1 MVMHIEN
8 HQQFTD
14 EVLNYDGVVLID
26 FYADWCGPCRMLAP
40 MVEELAE
47 DFAGKNV
54 KIVKINVD
62 HNQETPAAYNVMSI
76 PTVYI
81 FNKGKTEWP
90 IVGVSPKTVYSEKIS
105 SYL

>member
-26 FYADWCGPCRMLAP
+26 FYADWCGPCRMMAP
-40 MVEELAE
+40 MVEELAQ

-54 KIVKINVD
+54 KIAKVNVD
-62 HNQETPAAYNVMSI
+62 NNQETAGAYNVMSI
-76 PTVYI
+76 PAVYI
-81 FNKGKTEWP
+81 FNKGKTDGP
-90 IVGVSPKTVYSEKIS
+90 IVGVSPKTVYSEKIA